1 MRRDSPVDC
10 RPTGIIINCIY
21 SSIHCIIPCRFR
33 VNRNNNNRNRR
44 TLVGGPPRLPHS
56 PSVLHGLQRQ
66 LGESEG
72 EDVTLLIHLNCKT
85 SPPSIFHTF
94 HENPLPS
101 LFWCPFAG
109 GAHTGRGT
117 GAELINKSRGREN
130 CILLHRP
137 HLTGPVRQPDVSHVV
152 DGDLHLMPWRFQISR

>member
-94 HENPLPS
+94 NENPLFLSSGVLLQAEHRQKEEQEQSSSINPGDVKTAS
-101 LFWCPFAG
+101 CFI
-109 GAHTGRGT
+109 GRT
-117 GAELINKSRGREN
+117 
-130 CILLHRP
+130 
-137 HLTGPVRQPDVSHVV
+137 
-152 DGDLHLMPWRFQISR
+152 